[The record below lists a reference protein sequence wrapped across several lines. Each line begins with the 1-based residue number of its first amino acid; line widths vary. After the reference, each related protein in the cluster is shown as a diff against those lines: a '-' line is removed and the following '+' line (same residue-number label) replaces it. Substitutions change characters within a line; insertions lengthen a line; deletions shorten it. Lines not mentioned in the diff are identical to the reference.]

1 MSMDCPRSQEL
12 LSDHLE
18 GDLHAILRAELETHL
33 AGCAECRSLRE
44 AVGEVVEALRAYP
57 VLDPPVGLV
66 DRVVAATPEVPRPR
80 PAPAAV
86 VVRPAIVIP
95 AWMQAAAAGFALVA
109 LGVLLMV
116 VGPEASGRAATQLV
130 DRTVSAGSELLARKD
145 RVVEDVRILGVVLT
159 TAFEGRLDRMN
170 ERVEDY
176 RRLLERRRG
185 ENGDSKRGSQ
195 THPFHIRIA
204 AHPGFRTGVPP
215 GS

>member
-1 MSMDCPRSQEL
+1 MDCPRSQEL

-33 AGCAECRSLRE
+33 AACSDCRSLRE
-44 AVGEVVEALRAYP
+44 AMAEVMEALRAYP
-57 VLDPPVGLV
+57 VLEPPAGLA
-66 DRVVAATPEVPRPR
+66 DRVVEATRKTPRPR
-80 PAPAAV
+80 PAPTPV

-109 LGVLLMV
+109 LGVLLVV

-170 ERVEDY
+170 ERVDDY

-185 ENGDSKRGSQ
+185 ESGDSKRGSEAR
-195 THPFHIRIA
+195 PLPIRIA
-204 AHPGFRTGVPP
+204 AHPGFRTGVAA